1 MLFMPEAAL
10 YSMPVYS
17 QKYSDWNMR
26 GMLCMQ
32 EHVCYRVGMLRCQFM
47 I

>member
-26 GMLCMQ
+26 GMLCM
-32 EHVCYRVGMLRCQFM
+32 LRCQEM
-47 I
+47 VRYDLDA